1 MVSSVI
7 KQCRQDKIFNII
19 NYLLLIIFFLI
30 IMYPLIFIISCSFS
44 SGQALMTGQVKLL
57 PVEPSL
63 LCYKTVFT
71 YTPIWIGYA
80 NSLFYMVVGTC
91 VNVVLTICAAYPL
104 SRKELKGKKFLN
116 WYFLFTMLFNGG
128 LVPNYMLVKNLGL
141 LNSRWAII
149 LTGAL
154 SVYNVIVARSFF
166 KQTIPEE
173 LLEAAKIDGCSYFK
187 FITNVVIPLSKPIIA
202 VISLW
207 VAIGIWNSYFA
218 PLIYLNDSSLQP
230 LQLVLR
236 NILLISTQV
245 DFTKSASNPELMQ
258 NAKYLGELL
267 KYGSIVVASLPLMI
281 LYPFVQK
288 YFVKGVM
295 IGSLKG

>member
-1 MVSSVI
+1 MVTSVI
-7 KQCRQDKIFNII
+7 KQCRQDRIFNII
-19 NYLLLIIFFLI
+19 NYALLIIFFLLI
-30 IMYPLIFIISCSFS
+30 IYPLIFIISCSFS
-44 SGQALMTGQVKLL
+44 SGQALLTGQVKLL

-80 NSLFYMVVGTC
+80 NSLFYMIVGTC

-104 SRKELKGKKFLN
+104 SRPELKGKKFLN

-141 LNSRWAII
+141 LNSRWAIV

-173 LLEAAKIDGCSYFK
+173 LLEAARIDGCSYFK

-207 VAIGIWNSYFA
+207 VAVGIWNSYFT

-245 DFTKSASNPELMQ
+245 DFTKSTSNPELMQ